1 MHGGLAP
8 FILSVLSGT
17 VFTSVTDGNTLERP
31 SNKQMAGGNSLLTH
45 EQGSYLQMDPA
56 DYYRLSSFREG
67 LSNKWLLPPSQVHG
81 NKNKTCIVTHILK
94 KICTT
99 QTRVISRNAARTE
112 T

>member
-31 SNKQMAGGNSLLTH
+31 SNKQMAGGNSLLTN

-67 LSNKWLLPPSQVHG
+67 LSNKRLLPPSQVHG
-81 NKNKTCIVTHILK
+81 NKNKICIVTHILK
-94 KICTT
+94 KDMYDTDESHLKKCC
-99 QTRVISRNAARTE
+99 
-112 T
+112 